1 VNQNTKSDATLTV
14 LSSLGEIARED
25 WDACANPWR
34 PDAGGVRLNRDN
46 QVLDEIPEA
55 RCEERDTSVS
65 ALDLASEYN
74 PFLSHD
80 FLWSLEQSGAATRKT
95 GWLGQHLVLAGP
107 DGRPSGVLPCYLKSH
122 SMGEYVFDHGWAD
135 AFERAGGQYY
145 PKLQASVPFTPVTG
159 RRLLVRPGPDADRRR
174 SVLAQGAA
182 ALAQQH
188 GVSSVHVTFATEAD
202 WQLLGEAGYLQ
213 RTDQQ
218 YHFFNEGYRDF
229 DDFLGALASRKRK
242 AIRRERRDALT
253 GGIEVV
259 HLTGRELSD
268 AAWDAFFAFYMD
280 TGSRKWGR
288 PYLNRRFFSL
298 IGERMAD
305 RILLIMAKR
314 GGRYIAGALN
324 LIGSDAL
331 YGRYW
336 GAVEDQ
342 PFLHFELCY
351 YQAMDWAIAHG
362 LSRVEAGAQG
372 EHKLARGYRP
382 MTTYSAHWIAD
393 AGFRRAVADY
403 LRQERRQVARDS
415 TVLAQYLPFREQERT
430 EPDQ

>member
-1 VNQNTKSDATLTV
+1 MNQSTKSDATLTV
-14 LSSLGEIARED
+14 VSSLADIARDD
-25 WDACANPWR
+25 WDACANPR
-34 PDAGGVRLNRDN
+34 QYALPAGQISHDSKGLRDS
-46 QVLDEIPEA
+46 PEA
-55 RCEERDTSVS
+55 RCEERETFAP

-74 PFLSHD
+74 PFLSYD
-80 FLWSLEQSGAATRKT
+80 FLWSLEQSGAATRKS

-107 DGRPSGVLPCYLKSH
+107 DGRPSAVLPCYLKSH

-135 AFERAGGQYY
+135 AFERAGGRYY
-145 PKLQASVPFTPVTG
+145 PKLQVSVPFTPVTG
-159 RRLLVRPGPDADRRR
+159 RRLLVRPGPEADHQR
-174 SVLAQGAA
+174 SVLAKGAA
-182 ALAQQH
+182 ALAERH

-202 WQLLGEAGYLQ
+202 WQLLGEAGYLR

-229 DDFLGALASRKRK
+229 DDFLVALASRKRK
-242 AIRRERRDALT
+242 AIRRERREALA

-259 HLTGRELSD
+259 RLTGGELSE
-268 AAWDAFFAFYMD
+268 AAWDAFFAFYTD

-314 GGRYIAGALN
+314 GRRFIAGALN

-336 GAVEDQ
+336 GTLEDQ

-393 AGFRRAVADY
+393 PSFRRAVADY

-415 TVLAQYLPFREQERT
+415 TVLAQYLPFREQDRT